1 MSGANL
7 LAKLA
12 RKLPRLK
19 DAFRDFVN
27 HTKGQIEGAHGDL
40 LVRLNTCEQA
50 LGPETAPAVKQ
61 AFDALRC
68 AAETVLGL
76 SPRRESLELT
86 LLVDGLL
93 SLLEAPEMAD
103 VLRRAETTAA
113 AEPPAAVD
121 TPSFSVTLDTAGL
134 TDAEAVMLATGLQLG
149 VQLTL
154 SHGSAASVSP
164 AEIRRAIEMHREAQ
178 QPRGLLH

>member
-19 DAFRDFVN
+19 DAYRDFVN
-27 HTKGQIEGAHGDL
+27 HTQGQIEGAHNDL

-50 LGPETAPAVKQ
+50 LGPDTPPAVKQ
-61 AFDALRC
+61 AFDALHC

-103 VLRRAETTAA
+103 VLRRSAETTAA
-113 AEPPAAVD
+113 AEPPALCD
-121 TPSFSVTLDTAGL
+121 FSIDCTGL
-134 TDAEAVMLATGLQLG
+134 TDAEATLLVTGIQVG
-149 VQLTL
+149 MHAVR
-154 SHGSAASVSP
+154 SPERWSGSP
-164 AEIRRAIEMHREAQ
+164 AEIKRAIEMQREAQREAQ

>member
-86 LLVDGLL
+86 RT
-93 SLLEAPEMAD
+93 SI
-103 VLRRAETTAA
+103 
-113 AEPPAAVD
+113 
-121 TPSFSVTLDTAGL
+121 
-134 TDAEAVMLATGLQLG
+134 
-149 VQLTL
+149 
-154 SHGSAASVSP
+154 SP
-164 AEIRRAIEMHREAQ
+164 GR
-178 QPRGLLH
+178 P